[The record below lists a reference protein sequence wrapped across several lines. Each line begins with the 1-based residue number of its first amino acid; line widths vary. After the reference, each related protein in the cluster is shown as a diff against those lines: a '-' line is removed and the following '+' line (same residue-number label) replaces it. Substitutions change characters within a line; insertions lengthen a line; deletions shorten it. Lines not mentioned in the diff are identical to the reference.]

1 MGVRMAGKQHIRS
14 LQKTN
19 TGTYTISLPIELVRK
34 LSWQERQKVTVR
46 RSGNK
51 LVIED
56 WEG

>member
-1 MGVRMAGKQHIRS
+1 MGVRTAGKQHIRTV
-14 LQKTN
+14 QKTN

-34 LSWQERQKVTVR
+34 LRWQERQRVTVR

-56 WEG
+56 WDE